1 MGELITG
8 GVNRV
13 DPGPKD
19 IYDDLRGPFGTNR
32 SAKVDL
38 QVLPFDKP
46 RPTQLVEERGKTP
59 RLSRGPG
66 ANMPKR

>member
-19 IYDDLRGPFGTNR
+19 ICDDLRGPFATNR
-32 SAKVDL
+32 SAEVDL
-38 QVLPFDKP
+38 
-46 RPTQLVEERGKTP
+46 
-59 RLSRGPG
+59 
-66 ANMPKR
+66 